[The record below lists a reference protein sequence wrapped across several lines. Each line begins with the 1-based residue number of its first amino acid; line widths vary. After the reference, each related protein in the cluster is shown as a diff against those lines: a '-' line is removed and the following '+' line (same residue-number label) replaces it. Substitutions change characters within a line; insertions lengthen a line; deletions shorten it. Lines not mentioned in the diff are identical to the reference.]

1 MARASIKVWLLLAGM
16 VLGDIIW
23 AVARGLSL
31 SHWGPLTIVGLGL
44 FGLTLYYRASNR
56 SARIAAMAETTL
68 QWVIFSVAGASLTYL
83 VAMHPGPLYDRQFAA
98 ADAALG
104 FDWHTWF
111 VFVNRHELVKFILAL
126 TYASLM
132 PQILFTTFYLAWC
145 DRDARNAELLITV
158 IVALALTSAIFHRL
172 PATGPGG
179 DMPLFIKA
187 FVGDLL
193 ALRDGGTTMFDVTQL
208 KGIIS
213 FPSFHAAL
221 AVLFTYA
228 HRRSW
233 LFLPIAALNT
243 VMLVSIPSEGG
254 HYLVDVFGGLTV
266 AVAAILTVTAWRI
279 VQRVASGLVGHGA
292 PAGSFGAAMRR
303 ALPTKEAPA
312 ASPPIFPA

>member
-1 MARASIKVWLLLAGM
+1 MARASIRVWLLLAGM

-23 AVARGLSL
+23 AAARGLSL

-44 FGLTLYYRASNR
+44 LGLTLYYQASNR

-68 QWVIFSVAGASLTYL
+68 QWVIFSSAGASLTYL
-83 VAMHPGPLYDRQFAA
+83 VAMHTGPLYDHQFAA
-98 ADAALG
+98 ADAVLG
-104 FDWHTWF
+104 FDWRTWF
-111 VFVNRHELVKFILAL
+111 VFVNRHEPIKFILAL
-126 TYASLM
+126 AYSSLM
-132 PQILFTTFYLAWC
+132 PQILFTIFYLAWR
-145 DRDARNAELLITV
+145 DRDARNAELLTTV
-158 IVALALTSAIFHRL
+158 IVALALTSAIFYRL

-179 DMPLFIKA
+179 DMPFFIKA
-187 FVGDLL
+187 FVGELL
-193 ALRDGGTTMFDVTQL
+193 ALREGGTTAFDVTQL

-254 HYLVDVFGGLTV
+254 HYLVDVFAGLTV
-266 AVAAILTVTAWRI
+266 AVAAILTVRAGRI
-279 VQRVASGLVGHGA
+279 VPRIAYGLAGYQA
-292 PAGSFGAAMRR
+292 PAGSFEAATRR
-303 ALPTKEAPA
+303 VLPAKEAPA